1 MRVSTIITSLTIV
14 LLLASQSWAQKSA
27 IESFTYTAGADVV
40 GQGGASNGWAGSW
53 HLDPGD
59 TGVNDSLLWVSATG
73 MDYSQLTYNVPN
85 VGNQCYG
92 SRTAAKYTR
101 IERQLAQV
109 WTPDSGTTY
118 WFSALMYL
126 ADDTN
131 SSTWAGIKLAQDH
144 TDAAVM
150 FGKGYG
156 QNLYTCGGGYHASA
170 TDPECS
176 TTTWDVGPVWM
187 VGEIVNQGL
196 GNQSPVYMWINPNP
210 AKQPDTAKA
219 DARSHLALVPG
230 IAYVRIEYGGGIPF
244 EMAIDEIR
252 LGTTFASVSSSL
264 VTAGHSLIES
274 FGYTAGADI
283 VGQGGA
289 QDGWAD
295 AWHLDPGDTGVSDS
309 LLWVSATGM
318 DYTQLTYNVAH
329 SGNQVYGSRTAA
341 KYTRIERTLDKVWT
355 PDSGT
360 TYWFSA
366 LMYLADDTN
375 SSTWAGIKLAQD
387 HTDAAIMFGK
397 GYGQNLYTCGGGYHA
412 SATDPECS
420 TTTWDVGPVW
430 LVGEFFNKGLGN
442 QSPVYMWINPNPAKQ
457 PDTAKADARSHIALV
472 PGIAYARI
480 EYGGGTPFEMAIDE
494 IRMGTTYANVATGV
508 KLESAMIP
516 TKFNLS
522 QNYPNPFNPTTKISY
537 SLPQSGYITLK
548 VYNILGQEVSTL
560 FAGEQRAGN
569 YVATFD
575 ASKLA
580 SGVYFYRLEAGNFS
594 ITKKLVLMK

>member
-1 MRVSTIITSLTIV
+1 
-14 LLLASQSWAQKSA
+14 
-27 IESFTYTAGADVV
+27 
-40 GQGGASNGWAGSW
+40 
-53 HLDPGD
+53 
-59 TGVNDSLLWVSATG
+59 
-73 MDYSQLTYNVPN
+73 
-85 VGNQCYG
+85 
-92 SRTAAKYTR
+92 
-101 IERQLAQV
+101 
-109 WTPDSGTTY
+109 
-118 WFSALMYL
+118 
-126 ADDTN
+126 
-131 SSTWAGIKLAQDH
+131 
-144 TDAAVM
+144 
-150 FGKGYG
+150 
-156 QNLYTCGGGYHASA
+156 
-170 TDPECS
+170 
-176 TTTWDVGPVWM
+176 
-187 VGEIVNQGL
+187 
-196 GNQSPVYMWINPNP
+196 
-210 AKQPDTAKA
+210 
-219 DARSHLALVPG
+219 
-230 IAYVRIEYGGGIPF
+230 
-244 EMAIDEIR
+244 
-252 LGTTFASVSSSL
+252 

-480 EYGGGTPFEMAIDE
+480 EYGGGIPFEMAIDE

-580 SGVYFYRLEAGNFS
+580 SGVYLYRLEAGTFS
-594 ITKKLVLMK
+594 VTKKLVLLK